1 MESRSASGGQPVPS
15 DERGWREARE
25 ILWDHRRRL
34 LLGFGLLLLGRLAGF
49 VLPASSKYL
58 LDEVIGKHR
67 GELLVPLA
75 LAVVA
80 ATCVQALT
88 AFTLSQVLGVSAQRS
103 IMEARRALQRRVMR
117 LPIRYFDSQKTG
129 VLIARIMSD
138 AEGVRNLV
146 GTGLVQL
153 ASSVLT
159 ALIALTALL
168 YLNWRLTSM
177 TLVMMGVFGAMVA
190 FAFKRLRPIYRQR
203 AELGAQLTGRLSEA
217 LSGVR
222 VVKAYTAEKHEELA
236 FAKGIHSLFRSV
248 GREITTSSLLGAAAI
263 VIFGLIGASMMLVG
277 GRSILAGDMTVGG
290 FVMYVF
296 LIGLLI
302 APVVRIADTTT
313 QMSEAL
319 IGLERMRQIRRLPT
333 EDEEDR
339 HRASLPSTRG
349 EIEFEDVGFE
359 YAPGVPVLKNV
370 SFRAASGSTTAL
382 VGPSGAGKS
391 TLIGLV
397 MGFHR
402 PTSGRI
408 LVDGSDLDTIRV
420 RDFRIHLGVVLQDN
434 FLFNGTI
441 AENIAYARPRAS
453 REEIL
458 AAAALAH
465 CDEFAERFE
474 EKYDTVVGE
483 RGVKLSGGQ
492 RQRVAIARAILA
504 DPRILI
510 LDEATSSLDSDSE
523 AMIQDGLRS
532 LRHGRT
538 TFVIAHRL
546 STIRSADQILV
557 VEEGTIVERGVHD
570 SLVASGGKY
579 RRLYEKQQWTT
590 NDRFVNPGEDVT
602 IGAEEVGETLPGPE
616 TREPRP
622 FAVVGVPSTR
632 PDPP

>member
-1 MESRSASGGQPVPS
+1 MPS
-15 DERGWREARE
+15 DARGWLAARE
-25 ILWDHRRRL
+25 LLWEHRRRL
-34 LLGFGLLLLGRLAGF
+34 LLGFGLLLLSRLAGF

-58 LDEVIGKHR
+58 LDDVIGKHR
-67 GELLVPLA
+67 EELLVPLA
-75 LAVVA
+75 LAVIG
-80 ATCVQALT
+80 ATVVQALT
-88 AFTLSQVLGVSAQRS
+88 AFALSQVLGVSAQRS
-103 IMEARRALQRRVMR
+103 IMETRRALQRRVMR
-117 LPIRYFDSQKTG
+117 LPIRYFDSQRTG
-129 VLIARIMSD
+129 VLISRIMSD
-138 AEGVRNLV
+138 AEGVRNLL
-146 GTGLVQL
+146 GSGLVQL
-153 ASSVLT
+153 ASSLLT
-159 ALIALTALL
+159 ALLALTALL

-177 TLVMMGVFGAMVA
+177 TLVMMGAFGAIVT
-190 FAFKRLRPIYRQR
+190 FAFKRLRPIQRQR

-222 VVKAYTAEKHEELA
+222 VVKAYTAEKHEDLA
-236 FAKGIHSLFRSV
+236 FTKGIHRLFRSV
-248 GREITTSSLLGAAAI
+248 EREITMSSLVGASAI
-263 VIFGLIGASMMLVG
+263 VIFGLIAASMMLVG
-277 GRSILAGDMTVGG
+277 GRSILAGEMTVGG

-296 LIGLLI
+296 LIGLLA

-313 QMSEAL
+313 QLSEAM
-319 IGLERMRQIRRLPT
+319 IGLERMGQIRMMPT

-339 HRASLPSTRG
+339 HRTSLPSTRG
-349 EIEFEDVGFE
+349 EIEFEEVGFE
-359 YAPGVPVLKNV
+359 YAPGAPVLKDV
-370 SFRAASGSTTAL
+370 SFRAACGSTTAL

-420 RDFRIHLGVVLQDN
+420 RDFRTHLGVVLQDN

-453 REEIL
+453 REEVL

-465 CDEFAERFE
+465 CDEFAERFA

-483 RGVKLSGGQ
+483 RGAKLSGGQ

-532 LRHGRT
+532 LRQGRT

-557 VEEGTIVERGVHD
+557 LEGGTIVERGVHD
-570 SLVASGGKY
+570 SLVARDGKY
-579 RRLYEKQQWTT
+579 RHLYEKQQWTT
-590 NDRFVNPGEDVT
+590 NDRFVNPGEDMT
-602 IGAEEVGETLPGPE
+602 IGPEELGDTVPAPAPTMRGPD
-616 TREPRP
+616 P
-622 FAVVGVPSTR
+622 FDLMGVPSTR
-632 PDPP
+632 PDRP

>member
-1 MESRSASGGQPVPS
+1 MPSSA
-15 DERGWREARE
+15 RGWSEARE
-25 ILWDHRRRL
+25 LLWEHRHRL
-34 LLGFGLLLLGRLAGF
+34 LLGFALLLLSRLAGF

-75 LAVVA
+75 LAVIAGTV
-80 ATCVQALT
+80 VQALT
-88 AFTLSQVLGVSAQRS
+88 AFALAQVLGVSAQRS
-103 IMEARRALQRRVMR
+103 IMEARRTLERRVMR

-129 VLIARIMSD
+129 VLISRIMSD
-138 AEGVRNLV
+138 AEGVRNLL

-153 ASSVLT
+153 ASSLLT
-159 ALIALTALL
+159 ALMALAALL

-177 TLVMMGVFGAMVA
+177 TLVMMGGFGIIVAMA
-190 FAFKRLRPIYRQR
+190 FQRLRPIQRQR
-203 AELGAQLTGRLSEA
+203 AELGAQLTGRLAEA

-236 FAKGIHSLFRSV
+236 FTKGLHRLFRTV
-248 GREITTSSLLGAAAI
+248 GREITMSSLVGAAAI

-277 GRSILAGDMTVGG
+277 GRSILAGHMTVGD

-313 QMSEAL
+313 QLSEAL
-319 IGLERMRQIRRLPT
+319 IGLERMRQIRKLPT

-339 HRASLPSTRG
+339 GRASLPSTRG
-349 EIEFEDVGFE
+349 EVEFEDVGFE
-359 YAPGVPVLKNV
+359 YASGEPVLKNI
-370 SFRAASGSTTAL
+370 SFRAACGTTTAL

-408 LVDGSDLDTIRV
+408 LVDGADLDTIRV
-420 RDFRIHLGVVLQDN
+420 RDFRTHLGVVLQDN

-453 REEIL
+453 HEEVL

-465 CDEFAERFE
+465 CDEFAERFP

-483 RGVKLSGGQ
+483 RGAKLSGGQ

-532 LRHGRT
+532 LRTGRT

-557 VEEGTIVERGVHD
+557 IEGGTIVERGVHD
-570 SLVASGGKY
+570 SLVARNGKY
-579 RRLYEKQQWTT
+579 RHLYDKQQWAT
-590 NDRFVNPGEDVT
+590 NDQFVNPGEDITV
-602 IGAEEVGETLPGPE
+602 GPAEASAAVPAAGTEAE
-616 TREPRP
+616 
-622 FAVVGVPSTR
+622 AYDVVGAFDPST
-632 PDPP
+632 PLKKAPHP